1 MGIRSCGPVHYSS
14 WFARIARNHRESS
27 RILKNPGLSRIL
39 SGILSGILSAIFPAI
54 FPAILS
60 RILPGILPGIL
71 PRILFFFWWGGTL
84 RQICWGCWRIFWD
97 IFLVW
102 NSVLKLWW
110 RCDWS
115 RSVATPRSETNHFQ
129 SRPFPNDPSMN
140 PNNQSTKII
149 SYWITKPI
157 RGFFR
162 GRGRSVRRRRR
173 RRRRGWILLFPADW
187 EKSVLISH
195 QRKQTISLI
204 EPSRKINEIGPTVE
218 RHLKVRKRKKKK
230 QKQKQRK
237 TIIIKRRNEFNDAL
251 FSRSKW
257 SATVNKTCQS
267 NPHFKQSEKNNNKER
282 EKEEREREREK
293 RKTGLGTADQCGLA
307 PD

>member
-1 MGIRSCGPVHYSS
+1 M
-14 WFARIARNHRESS
+14 
-27 RILKNPGLSRIL
+27 
-39 SGILSGILSAIFPAI
+39 
-54 FPAILS
+54 
-60 RILPGILPGIL
+60 
-71 PRILFFFWWGGTL
+71 
-84 RQICWGCWRIFWD
+84 
-97 IFLVW
+97 
-102 NSVLKLWW
+102 
-110 RCDWS
+110 
-115 RSVATPRSETNHFQ
+115 
-129 SRPFPNDPSMN
+129 
-140 PNNQSTKII
+140 
-149 SYWITKPI
+149 
-157 RGFFR
+157 
-162 GRGRSVRRRRR
+162 RRRRR

-282 EKEEREREREK
+282 EKEEREREREREK
-293 RKTGLGTADQCGLA
+293 KNRIRNRGSMRIGTGLVLGDTTLL
-307 PD
+307 PSLFLSPSFINLLLFLVF